1 MHHSRRSGHRW
12 TVVPIPP
19 LGTGFAEEMTGDCA
33 VRETH
38 VSILLFL
45 GEHVL
50 KLRKPLR
57 FDFADFSTLAAR
69 AEDCRREVDLNR
81 RLAPDVYLG
90 VADLTM
96 GSEVLDHLVVMRRL
110 PVERSLA
117 HLVCS
122 EPESVWRAELNPVA
136 RILAHFHARADR
148 SPEISANASICTI
161 RDQFEA
167 NVTATERFVGPVLDS
182 SAHDTVVDA
191 VRSYLAGR
199 APLFSA
205 RIAADQICDGHGDLQ
220 ADDIYCLDD
229 GPRILDCVEFDDH
242 LRCGDVAADVA
253 FLAMDLERLG
263 NTEAAVRFVRAYE
276 DFAGAKLPVTL
287 LHTYIALRA
296 YVRIK
301 VACIRHEQ
309 GSLDASTEAV
319 RLLELARDHLERGR
333 VRLVLVGGVPGTGK
347 STLANGLGD
356 ALGAVVLR
364 SDELRHGQSESMTDR
379 SAPAT
384 FRRGRYSPDRTQ
396 DVYNRLI
403 GAARQHLG
411 LGESVVLDASW
422 IDASNRDQAQA
433 LAMQSSADLT
443 ELHCTAPPAV
453 TEQRIRTRRQGAD
466 DPSEATVEIGRTMAR
481 LEAPWPSARALDTA
495 RPPGVVLAE
504 ALGMVDV
511 PEVEGWARG

>member
-1 MHHSRRSGHRW
+1 M
-12 TVVPIPP
+12 
-19 LGTGFAEEMTGDCA
+19 MGDCA

-45 GEHVL
+45 GDHVL
-50 KLRKPLR
+50 KLRKPLP
-57 FDFADFSTLAAR
+57 FDFADFSTPSAR

-90 VADLTM
+90 IADVTM

-110 PVERSLA
+110 PAERSLA

-122 EPESVWRAELNPVA
+122 EPKTVWGIELDAVA
-136 RILAHFHARADR
+136 RTLADFHARTDR
-148 SPEISANASICTI
+148 SPEISANASMRTI
-161 RDQFEA
+161 SNQFEA
-167 NVTATERFVGPVLDS
+167 NVAATERFVGPVLDA
-182 SAHDTVVDA
+182 SAHNAVVGA
-191 VRSYLAGR
+191 VRRYLGGR
-199 APLFSA
+199 DPLFSA

-220 ADDIYCLDD
+220 AEDIYCLDD
-229 GPRILDCVEFDDH
+229 GPRILDCLEFDDH

-263 NTEAAVRFVRAYE
+263 NAEAAVGFVCAYE
-276 DFAGAKLPVTL
+276 ELTGAKLPVTL

-309 GSLDASTEAV
+309 GSLEAAAEAV
-319 RLLELARDHLERGR
+319 RLLELAQNHLDQGR
-333 VRLVLVGGVPGTGK
+333 VRLVLVGGLPGTGK
-347 STLANGLGD
+347 STLANALGD

-364 SDELRHGQSESMTDR
+364 SDEFRSGPSRGVADR
-379 SAPAT
+379 RVAE
-384 FRRGRYSPDRTQ
+384 FRRGRYTPSRTR
-396 DVYNRLI
+396 DVYDQLI

-411 LGESVVLDASW
+411 LGQSVVLDASW
-422 IDASNRDQAQA
+422 IDASNRDLAQA
-433 LAMQSSADLT
+433 LAIQSSADLT
-443 ELHCTAPPAV
+443 ELQCTAPPAV
-453 TEQRIRTRRQGAD
+453 TERRIRMRLDHGQ

-481 LEAPWPSARALDTA
+481 LEAPWPSATALDTA

-504 ALGMVDV
+504 ALRIVGL
-511 PEVEGWARG
+511 PEVEGWARR